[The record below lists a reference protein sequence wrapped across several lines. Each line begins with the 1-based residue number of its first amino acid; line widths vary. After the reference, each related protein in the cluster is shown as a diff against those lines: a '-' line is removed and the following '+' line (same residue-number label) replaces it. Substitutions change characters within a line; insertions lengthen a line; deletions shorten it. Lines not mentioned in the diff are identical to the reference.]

1 MFEIT
6 GDAIT
11 FLKNYMD
18 EQKLDSP
25 LRVFKQNGCGGV
37 KLALALDQAQPGDNT
52 FNDSP
57 ITFLVDQD
65 LLKECGGIKI
75 DYKEPDGQGCGCS
88 GGLTLSSTKTLVA
101 PEGSGGGGC
110 ACSSGSCG

>member
-6 GDAIT
+6 GDAVT

-37 KLALALDQAQPGDNT
+37 KLALALDQAQPGDRT
-52 FNDSP
+52 FDQEP
-57 ITFLVDQD
+57 ITFLVDQE
-65 LLKECGGIKI
+65 LMTECGGIKI
-75 DYKEPDGQGCGCS
+75 DYREPDGKGCGCS
-88 GGLTLSSTKTLVA
+88 GGLTLTSSNALVA
-101 PEGSGGGGC
+101 PQGSTGGGC
-110 ACSSGSCG
+110 ACSSGGCG